1 MIHGD
6 WALWSFPLSLRDA
19 HPRWSSQSPLPRALP
34 PGHDGTHEG
43 HGQAAES
50 TGRAT
55 ATPGACSRDP
65 SSRGQ
70 LDTEPRETSSPLVIP
85 RRAPR
90 QTLTTAG
97 GRAQALPQHSVRGDQ
112 GTAREGPSPC
122 RGHTR
127 HPPQRRA
134 PPLSAP
140 DDLAPLFLPSSPPV
154 WSPTGNS
161 SSSSKAA
168 RPGSHCLHPTTAFL
182 GTSSAPGPRTVSER
196 PRLHTVL
203 TEQGQTRKTTSG

>member
-50 TGRAT
+50 AGRAT

-140 DDLAPLFLPSSPPV
+140 DDLAPPLPAIFSSRLVPHRQLLQQQQ
-154 WSPTGNS
+154 
-161 SSSSKAA
+161 SSKTWLSLSASHNCISGHFIC
-168 RPGSHCLHPTTAFL
+168 PWPSHC
-182 GTSSAPGPRTVSER
+182 E
-196 PRLHTVL
+196 
-203 TEQGQTRKTTSG
+203 